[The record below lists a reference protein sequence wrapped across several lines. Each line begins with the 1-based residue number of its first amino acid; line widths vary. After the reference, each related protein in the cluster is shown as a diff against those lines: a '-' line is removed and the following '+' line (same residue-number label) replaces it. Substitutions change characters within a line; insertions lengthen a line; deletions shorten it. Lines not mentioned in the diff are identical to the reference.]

1 MKNNSMTLA
10 ERNAKIKLLEK
21 SGYSRAF
28 ISKTFELHPS
38 TISQIVSGTHG
49 YSEKSKVVRRKTQQP
64 TKAKKSKPRT
74 KKQQV
79 TTYSVL
85 WGLFTMTRIK

>member
-1 MKNNSMTLA
+1 MKNNSMTMA
-10 ERNAKIKLLEK
+10 ERNAKIRLLEK

-28 ISKTFELHPS
+28 ISKTFDLHPS

-49 YSEKSKVVRRKTQQP
+49 YSEKPKAKRKTQQP
-64 TKAKKSKPRT
+64 TKAKKSRSRA